1 MKIESNLRPRPYT
14 EKEVCR
20 IVNEVQYKRY
30 IKHRVFP
37 IDMYPGID
45 NDGRDIIVYIFLR
58 DETKDLYQKWLNHEL
73 V

>member
-1 MKIESNLRPRPYT
+1 MQIESNLKTRTYS

-37 IDMYPGID
+37 IDMYPSID
-45 NDGRDIIVYIFLR
+45 ENGRDIIVYIFLR
-58 DETKDLYQKWLNHEL
+58 EETQELYQKWLAHEL
-73 V
+73 E

>member
-1 MKIESNLRPRPYT
+1 MNIESNLKPRSYT

-37 IDMYPGID
+37 IDMYPGISE
-45 NDGRDIIVYIFLR
+45 DGKDIIVYIFLR
-58 DETKDLYQKWLNHEL
+58 EETKELYQKWLAHEL
-73 V
+73 E

>member
-1 MKIESNLRPRPYT
+1 MQIESNLKPRTYS

-37 IDMYPGID
+37 IDMYPSID
-45 NDGRDIIVYIFLR
+45 ENGRDIIVYIFLR
-58 DETKDLYQKWLNHEL
+58 EETYELYQKWLAHEL
-73 V
+73 E